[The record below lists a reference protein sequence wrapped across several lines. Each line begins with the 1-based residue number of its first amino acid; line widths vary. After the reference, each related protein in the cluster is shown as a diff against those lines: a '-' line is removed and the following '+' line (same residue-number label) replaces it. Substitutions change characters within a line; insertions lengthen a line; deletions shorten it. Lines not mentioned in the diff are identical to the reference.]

1 MGTQRSG
8 DGEEGGRERGWRAL
22 QSQRTSAACVSGMAS
37 RLACIACLLSCILSY
52 ASAAH
57 DTTAFSRGAF
67 TVTVGAI
74 TTFQRCSADTS
85 MYVSL
90 EMCQAACRAGV
101 CSEAFELGGLD
112 AAVALNG
119 SGHSTTLSPSLR
131 VTQELRVMVVATDGS
146 DVELRADPGAPIGM
160 MSTLSDDS
168 KTLTMAWAPVAGL
181 EGYVHE
187 VHVGVPGG
195 SAKIV
200 IRIPV
205 LAHALAWVAP
215 VAALTHVRVDIGAS
229 ATVPLHCISSYAAEI
244 VVAGSGAL
252 PMGVVMTGGRR
263 MRQTDAAGV
272 VLPYPV
278 VEGALTFTP
287 VRGQE
292 GWEAT
297 VCVKCHAFDVAG
309 DAERCAMFH
318 GNTCRYVSRA
328 GDTLLTLS
336 RAFHRDNNWRRL
348 YNLNSLAASA
358 NQELPPGAVVLTG
371 AAYEVQPGD
380 SLSNIA
386 ARFHTTLRSI
396 LELNP
401 SLGDAGIIGEGAML
415 CLAPC
420 TSMGV
425 PTLDAKYAY

>member
-1 MGTQRSG
+1 MYESL
-8 DGEEGGRERGWRAL
+8 ELCE
-22 QSQRTSAACVSGMAS
+22 AAC
-37 RLACIACLLSCILSY
+37 
-52 ASAAH
+52 H
-57 DTTAFSRGAF
+57 
-67 TVTVGAI
+67 
-74 TTFQRCSADTS
+74 
-85 MYVSL
+85 
-90 EMCQAACRAGV
+90 AGE
-101 CSEAFELGGLD
+101 CSEAFEPGQLD
-112 AAVALNG
+112 AAVALG
-119 SGHSTTLSPSLR
+119 AGGHSTTLMPSLR
-131 VTQELRVMVVATDGS
+131 VTQELSLTVVATDGS

-160 MSTLSDDS
+160 RSVLSDDS
-168 KTLTMAWAPVAGL
+168 KTLTMAWAPLAGL

-187 VHVGVPGG
+187 VHVGVLGG
-195 SAKIV
+195 SDKIV

-215 VAALTHVRVDIGAS
+215 VEALTHVRVDIGAS
-229 ATVPLHCISSYAAEI
+229 ATVPLHCISSYASEI
-244 VVAGSGAL
+244 AVVGHGAL

-263 MRQTDAAGV
+263 HRQTDAAGM

-292 GWEAT
+292 GSEAT
-297 VCVKCHAFDVAG
+297 VCVTCRAFDVAG

-336 RAFHRDNNWRRL
+336 RAFHRDNNWRRI
-348 YNLNSLAASA
+348 YNLNSVAASGD
-358 NQELPPGAVVLTG
+358 QELPPGAVILTG
-371 AAYEVQPGD
+371 SSYAVQAGD

-386 ARFHTTLRSI
+386 ARFHTTIRSI

-401 SLGDAGIIGEGAML
+401 SLGDAATIGEGAML

-420 TSMGV
+420 TSQGV
-425 PTLDAKYAY
+425 PTLDPKFAY

>member
-1 MGTQRSG
+1 MLL
-8 DGEEGGRERGWRAL
+8 W
-22 QSQRTSAACVSGMAS
+22 ACVAAG
-37 RLACIACLLSCILSY
+37 LLCG
-52 ASAAH
+52 ASADDH
-57 DTTAFSRGAF
+57 DTTFAMGSF

-74 TTFQRCSADTS
+74 TLFQRCSADTS
-85 MYVSL
+85 MYESQEL
-90 EMCQAACRAGV
+90 CHAACHAGE
-101 CSEAFELGGLD
+101 CSEAFEPGQLD
-112 AAVALNG
+112 AAVALG
-119 SGHSTTLSPSLR
+119 AGGHSTTLTSPLR
-131 VTQELRVMVVATDGS
+131 VTQELRITVVATDGS

-160 MSTLSDDS
+160 RSVLSSDS

-195 SAKIV
+195 TDKIV

-215 VAALTHVRVDIGAS
+215 IDALTHVRVDIGAS
-229 ATVPLHCISSYAAEI
+229 ATVPLHCISSYASEI
-244 VVAGSGAL
+244 VSHGAL

-263 MRQTDAAGV
+263 QRQTNAAGG

-287 VRGQE
+287 ARGQE

-297 VCVKCHAFDVAG
+297 VCVTCRALDVAG
-309 DAERCAMFH
+309 AEQRCATFH
-318 GNTCRYVSRA
+318 GNTCRYVTRA

-348 YNLNSLAASA
+348 YNLNSMGPGASGVPPVEPHNLASFDGDQA
-358 NQELPPGAVVLTG
+358 LPPGAVLLTG
-371 AAYEVQPGD
+371 SSYTVQPGD

-386 ARFHTTLRSI
+386 ARFHTTIRSI

-401 SLGDAGIIGEGAML
+401 SLGDLADASSIGVGNML

-420 TSMGV
+420 TAQGV